1 MTVIGSGETTD
12 CADGMISGFGF
23 EIVGSTTSSLVV
35 AVANRSSR
43 STSLPSA
50 DSKASS
56 VKRPLSPKI
65 SEKVVRSKKKF

>member
-12 CADGMISGFGF
+12 CADGMISGFG
-23 EIVGSTTSSLVV
+23 IAGSTTSSLVV
-35 AVANRSSR
+35 AVAKRSSR

-65 SEKVVRSKKKF
+65 SEKKKL